1 MGRLTVDVRVCANA
15 LVMEETVGK
24 KIPVLFQ
31 EPAFTDADHGF
42 LESLREGIVVLKKN
56 DTEENQAVPQF
67 DASTLVFAPA
77 APIESQYQHILVKT
91 DPVIY
96 IGNDV
101 EAQLDGLTTDWCALS
116 PKNVMATPSGYGTLT
131 MHSKRAREC
140 ARERKRLGDATEA
153 AQETLDRAEDMEIY
167 GRLISVSARLFM
179 EHSENVDVPALLL
192 DEKDERS
199 DVLEMTTMYW
209 KKG

>member
-1 MGRLTVDVRVCANA
+1 
-15 LVMEETVGK
+15 MEETVGK

-101 EAQLDGLTTDWCALS
+101 EAQLDGLTTDC
-116 PKNVMATPSGYGTLT
+116 
-131 MHSKRAREC
+131 KRAREC